1 MTDQVQTLKFVDR
14 AGAYYAESLGF
25 PPVAGR
31 TLAYLAVC
39 SPAEQTIADLADALL
54 ASRSAITQAVSLLSE
69 RGLARRFRGRGQ
81 RVDFVVANLDIQQFT
96 RDLDG
101 ESYADQAKL
110 LEQAAL
116 LLDADGSGRKQA
128 LHELSELYLFL
139 AERLPELKDEWLAVR
154 TRLREREGVADTEL
168 DSTVIADSS

>member
-1 MTDQVQTLKFVDR
+1 MTDQVQTLKFVDK

-31 TLAYLAVC
+31 TLAYLAVS
-39 SPAEQTIADLADALL
+39 SPAEQTIAELADALL

-69 RGLARRFRGRGQ
+69 RGLARRYRGRGQ

-101 ESYADQAKL
+101 EAYADQAQL
-110 LEQAAL
+110 LEQASQL
-116 LLDADGSGRKQA
+116 LEADESGRKQA
-128 LHELSELYLFL
+128 LQELSELYLFL

-154 TRLREREGVADTEL
+154 ARLRERDGAAEANL
-168 DSTVIADSS
+168 DSTVIVDSS